1 MQNESKNAKAL
12 HLKRKKT
19 YQLIEDYHKKFIDEN
34 TQSLKIDLSENR
46 NCPVCNSNSNLF
58 IMKKGASSYY
68 KCNECTMV
76 YLNPILNE
84 KATIDYYKNL
94 NTGQGDTVSSESDF
108 YNEIYTNGLKS
119 ISHFANSKKTLLD
132 IGCSTVY
139 FLDICKNNDWETSG
153 IELGIS
159 EGEVAKN
166 KGHNIYTT
174 LINDLNPNL
183 TFDVITMWD
192 VLEHIPDGLSH
203 LNIIYK
209 YLNKGGILF
218 FQIPNSDALAA
229 KILREKCRM
238 FDGIEHT
245 NLYNPKSIE
254 KLIEFTNFKI
264 KSINSVIS
272 EIAVMNNFLDYTDP
286 YFGESQFSNNKFL
299 NILDADTIH
308 NNKIGYKLQVIL
320 QKL

>member
-1 MQNESKNAKAL
+1 MQNESKNAKTL
-12 HLKRKKT
+12 HLQRKKA
-19 YQLIEDYHKKFIDEN
+19 YQLVEDYHKKFIDQN
-34 TQSLKIDLSENR
+34 TKNLKIDLSENR
-46 NCPVCNSNSNLF
+46 DCPVCNSNDNLF

-84 KATIDYYKNL
+84 MATIEYYTNL
-94 NTGQGDTVSSESDF
+94 NTGQGDTVSSESNF
-108 YNEIYTNGLKS
+108 YTEIYSMGLNS
-119 ISHFANSKKTLLD
+119 INKYAISKNTILD
-132 IGCSTVY
+132 IGCSTGY
-139 FLDICKNNDWETSG
+139 FLDICKNNNWQTAG

-159 EGEVAKN
+159 EGDIAKN
-166 KGHNIYTT
+166 KGHKIYTD
-174 LINDLNPNL
+174 LITDLDPSL
-183 TFDVITMWD
+183 TFDAITMWD
-192 VLEHIPDGLSH
+192 VLEHIPDGLSQ
-203 LNIIYK
+203 LNEIYK
-209 YLNKGGILF
+209 HLNKGGILF

-254 KLIEFTNFKI
+254 KLVEFTNFEI

-286 YFGESQFSNNKFL
+286 YFGESQFSNNKLL

-308 NNKIGYKLQVIL
+308 NNKIGYKLQVVL